1 MLSLLSAWAD
11 VNDSIYGTSEYAI
24 PVPCSKGV
32 SNVAH
37 LTRSWFQIHVEYI
50 HMHVDLRH
58 NIQLWLP
65 AEIERG
71 TYRASVMYFATIST
85 VYHGNAFPRFT
96 HDDVTTW
103 KHFPFLRGIHRSPVN
118 SPHKGQWREALMF
131 SLICAWINDWVSIRE
146 AGDLRRHRAI
156 MTSL

>member
-85 VYHGNAFPRFT
+85 VYHGNAFP
-96 HDDVTTW
+96 
-103 KHFPFLRGIHRSPVN
+103 FLRGIHRSPVN
-118 SPHKGQWREALMF
+118 SLHKGQWREALMF